1 MAVDGNDESKA
12 TGQPNEAHE
21 QQPNDD
27 SASGPRPPKD
37 ADEGFVLEER
47 GTAGIPGARRE
58 GCQAA
63 RVPVARR
70 QGSCRRARGGERA
83 ACGPRIFGGRSA
95 DAAAGTQ
102 TNGGSSSVRGCDI
115 DRCTARHEEDVRS
128 SRAGLEQSGEISFPD
143 ENPEEAAE
151 AVTQKLKDDYPQFF
165 TGDGGPL
172 GRPAGPSGE
181 LPEDFNDLTPEQQ
194 RNLSDEDFH
203 KHYGAGRKR
212 RKTGRTI
219 FG

>member
-1 MAVDGNDESKA
+1 MAVDGNDESQA
-12 TGQPNEAHE
+12 TGQPNEAA
-21 QQPNDD
+21 QQQEHDD

-37 ADEGFVLEER
+37 ADEASFWKNEAL
-47 GTAGIPGARRE
+47 
-58 GCQAA
+58 QAF
-63 RVPVARR
+63 
-70 QGSCRRARGGERA
+70 RARDEKA
-83 ACGPRIFGGRSA
+83 AKLREYQSREDKDLA
-95 DAAAGTQ
+95 AELAAAKERLAALESSEEEARTQ
-102 TNGGSSSVRGCDI
+102 LQEHRRTEVRRRFVDAISTG
-115 DRCTARHEEDVRS
+115 VPPGMKKMFS
-128 SRAGLEQSGEISFPD
+128 LLVAGLEQSGEIGFPD

-151 AVTQKLKDDYPQFF
+151 AVAQKLKDDYPQFF